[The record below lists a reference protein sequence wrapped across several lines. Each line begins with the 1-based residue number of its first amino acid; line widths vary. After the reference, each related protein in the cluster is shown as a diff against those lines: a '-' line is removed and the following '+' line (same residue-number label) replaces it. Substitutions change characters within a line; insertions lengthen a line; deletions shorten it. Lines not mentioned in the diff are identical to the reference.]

1 MIKILFFAI
10 IVAFLS
16 KIINVLFK
24 PNKKNKDNNIIDAE
38 YEEIE

>member
-10 IVAFLS
+10 FIVF
-16 KIINVLFK
+16 VFK
-24 PNKKNKDNNIIDAE
+24 TVNSLLKPAKKNKDNNIIDAE